1 METSYKFKIYPDEE
15 QKEYL
20 NNNFRCVCFV
30 YNYFLKRRT
39 ETYEDEHKNLGL
51 GACCRELT
59 KLKHSE
65 PYKFLIEAD
74 STGLQQAVVDL
85 DNDFQMFFKKKT
97 KRHYPKYKK
106 NIDVNSYRIE
116 KKVEDK
122 TGNTNIYFEDGYL
135 RIPKISKIRL
145 AENEVVPE
153 NLIFNYATI
162 SRNENNE
169 YFVTLT

>member
-15 QKEYL
+15 QREYL

-39 ETYEDEHKNLGL
+39 EAYENDHKNLGL
-51 GACCRELT
+51 NACCHELT

-65 PYKFLIEAD
+65 PYKFLIEVD

-85 DNDFQMFFKKKT
+85 DNDFQVFFKKKT
-97 KRHYPKYKK
+97 KNSYPKYKK
-106 NIDVNSYRIE
+106 NIDVHSYRIE
-116 KKVEDK
+116 KKIDEK
-122 TGNTNIYFEDGYL
+122 TGYSNVYFVDGYL

-145 AENEVVPE
+145 AENEVIPE
-153 NLIFNYATI
+153 NLKFDYVTI
-162 SRNENNE
+162 SRDENNE
-169 YFVTLT
+169 YFAILK